1 MGAPVCGALVC
12 GVALGAAGVAGVPGA
27 GVAGALGG
35 VTLGEADGAGGEAV
49 FDRLGLGTEDL
60 EPELLVV
67 PEEVLVR
74 VASLRPVVA
83 AAALFEP
90 EFGIAAGV
98 LEERE
103 DVLLGVVSVG
113 SLGAAGNEGAA
124 TLGEDGVLP

>member
-1 MGAPVCGALVC
+1 MPVT
-12 GVALGAAGVAGVPGA
+12 GVALGDAGVLG
-27 GVAGALGG
+27 AGALGG
-35 VTLGEADGAGGEAV
+35 VTLGEADGAGGGEV
-49 FDRLGLGTEDL
+49 FDRLGLGTADL
-60 EPELLVV
+60 DPELLVV

-74 VASLRPVVA
+74 VATLLPVVA

-98 LEERE
+98 LEELE
-103 DVLLGVVSVG
+103 AVLLGVVSVG